1 MYRLALVCVLFFSLI
16 SCSKG
21 LLNGDLNKNLTEL
34 DKSYGKCDNPMRQ
47 FSKAQKKVCEDKQ
60 RAAGPNGTVDEP
72 LNITELIENYKN
84 GGKTVY
90 ASSSVNTELWNA
102 SLILLDPYTLK
113 IADSQGGII
122 TTDWIM
128 NKDDPLHRCSIK
140 INITSQELVSTG
152 VRVKLICEKKDLEVW
167 YSDNN
172 SYVDEEKNMTI
183 KILKIAQ
190 ELKDS
195 AAKTSN

>member
-1 MYRLALVCVLFFSLI
+1 MLRVLLAILFSFFFI

-34 DKSYGKCDNPMRQ
+34 DKVYGRCDNPMRQ
-47 FSKAQKKVCEDKQ
+47 YTKAQKKICEDKE
-60 RAAGPNGTVDEP
+60 RAAGADGIVDEP
-72 LNITELIENYKN
+72 INLTEIIENYKN